1 MFRRGG
7 SPNGL
12 ETSCEGQA
20 SQSEL
25 LVQSVSVC
33 VTNCVCFSTFFSR
46 IHLGKWLNFC
56 SSFTLFL
63 VA

>member
-1 MFRRGG
+1 MFRHGG

-20 SQSEL
+20 LQSEL

-33 VTNCVCFSTFFSR
+33 VTNCVCFSDFYFFY
-46 IHLGKWLNFC
+46 LY
-56 SSFTLFL
+56 
-63 VA
+63 